1 MGKTKERTSQ
11 VTVLEKASYGLYF
24 FGQNIFYMLLYMY
37 MNTYFTDVGIS
48 AATMA
53 VIALVVKIWDAIN
66 DPIFGGIL
74 DRVKFKKGKF
84 VPWLR
89 ISLIGIP
96 LSTILIFSI
105 PSHISPVAKVVWAV
119 VGYLLW
125 DTAYT
130 ICDVPIMGLVT
141 TLTDNVNERVSI
153 NAVGRV
159 CGLIA
164 SIAIAIVIPVF
175 RSALGGWT
183 STVVMLSVVAAITML
198 PICVTARERNLR
210 KVEDQP
216 DVSLKDMV
224 TYIRGNKYLLII
236 SAAMLLT
243 QVFNVAGVWSIYIAR
258 YCVGNEAVASISTMM
273 GILPSILFGVVI
285 SAMVRKVDKFKL
297 YYVSI
302 ALSLLAIVSKFFID
316 YTNVTQ
322 FAVISFISAI
332 PAGLTTILQS
342 MFAPDCAEYGHYKS
356 GIFAPG
362 ITFSIQ
368 TFFAKLQ
375 SALVTALGSALLVVL
390 GFVEGE
396 GAVQAADFGRKLW
409 NTSIIAPMIGLAVT
423 LVLLR
428 FYKLNDHDVQ
438 LMAKVNVGE
447 MSREEAEAQMI
458 NKY

>member
-1 MGKTKERTSQ
+1 MGKTKQKTGQ
-11 VTVLEKASYGLYF
+11 VTGLEKSIYGLYF
-24 FGQNIFYMLLYMY
+24 FGQNIFYMLLYLY

-48 AATMA
+48 AATVAA
-53 VIALVVKIWDAIN
+53 VALVVKVWDAIN

-74 DRVKFKKGKF
+74 DRIKFKKGKF
-84 VPWLR
+84 LPWLR

-105 PSHISPVAKVVWAV
+105 PSGASPVVKVIWAV
-119 VGYLLW
+119 VGYMLW

-141 TLTDNVNERVSI
+141 TLTDDVNERVSI
-153 NAVGRV
+153 NAIGRV

-164 SIAIAIVIPVF
+164 SIAIAIIIPIF
-175 RSALGGWT
+175 RNALGGWT

-198 PICVTARERNLR
+198 PICLTAKERNLR

-216 DVSLKDMV
+216 DVSLKEMV
-224 TYIRGNKYLLII
+224 TYLKGNKYLLII
-236 SAAMLLT
+236 SATLLLT

-273 GILPSILFGVVI
+273 GILPAVIFGMIVPALVK
-285 SAMVRKVDKFKL
+285 KVDKFKL
-297 YYVSI
+297 YYLSI
-302 ALSLLAIVSKFFID
+302 ALSMVAIVSKFFID

-322 FAVISFISAI
+322 FAIISFISAV
-332 PAGLTTILQS
+332 PAGLTTILQT
-342 MFAPDCAEYGHYKS
+342 MFAPDCSEYGYYKS
-356 GIFAPG
+356 GIYAPG

-368 TFFAKLQ
+368 TFTAKLQ
-375 SALVTALGSALLVVL
+375 SALVTALGSVLLVFL

-396 GAVQAADFGRKLW
+396 GAAQAADFGRKLW
-409 NTSIIAPMIGLAVT
+409 NTSIIAPLIGLALA
-423 LVLLR
+423 LVVMR

-438 LMAKVNVGE
+438 LMSKVNVGE
-447 MSREEAEAQMI
+447 MSREDAQAQMI